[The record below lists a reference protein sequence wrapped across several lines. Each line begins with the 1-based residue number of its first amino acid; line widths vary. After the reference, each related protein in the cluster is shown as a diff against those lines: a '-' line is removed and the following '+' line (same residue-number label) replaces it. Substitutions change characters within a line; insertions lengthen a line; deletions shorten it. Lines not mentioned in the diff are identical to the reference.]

1 MRIDVLYADGLRESY
16 ATASESALTANSIVG
31 APLCSAG
38 TTALAAMLRPRLDL
52 VESEGL
58 RVDIY
63 WYSTAVDAGTARTE
77 TDEFGIDEL
86 ANLNLEPGR
95 VWQILPP
102 EDMVEVEE
110 IDIDGSCALRRV
122 GPDLAD
128 MGKLRRELDTL
139 AGAMPGSSLV
149 DRVAVLFDAERR
161 AWPALDEESLLARM
175 GVSEASLEWVR
186 AIRSEPFPEKSED
199 TGDGNEGFGNVEEE
213 DDDGE
218 VDLNGLEL

>member
-31 APLCSAG
+31 APLCSTG

-58 RVDIY
+58 RVDVY

-102 EDMVEVEE
+102 EDMVEIAAVAVA
-110 IDIDGSCALRRV
+110 GACALRRM

-128 MGKLRRELDTL
+128 MGRLRRELDTL

-161 AWPALDEESLLARM
+161 AWPALDEERLLARM
-175 GVSEASLEWVR
+175 GVSAASLEWVR
-186 AIRSEPFPEKSED
+186 AVREER
-199 TGDGNEGFGNVEEE
+199 TDGGSEGFDDVEED

-218 VDLNGLEL
+218 VNLNGLGL

>member
-31 APLCSAG
+31 APLCSVG

-52 VESEGL
+52 VGSEGL
-58 RVDIY
+58 RVDVY

-110 IDIDGSCALRRV
+110 VDIDGSCALRRV

-128 MGKLRRELDTL
+128 MARLGRELDTL
-139 AGAMPGSSLV
+139 AGAMPGSPLV
-149 DRVAVLFDAERR
+149 DRVAALFDAERR
-161 AWPALDEESLLARM
+161 AWPSLDEERLLARM

-186 AIRSEPFPEKSED
+186 AIRSEPSPEKSEGSSD
-199 TGDGNEGFGNVEEE
+199 ESKGFGDAEEE

-218 VDLNGLEL
+218 VDLDGLGL

>member
-31 APLCSAG
+31 APLCSVG

-52 VESEGL
+52 VGSEGL
-58 RVDIY
+58 RVDVY

-110 IDIDGSCALRRV
+110 VDIDGSCALRRV

-128 MGKLRRELDTL
+128 MARLGRELDTL
-139 AGAMPGSSLV
+139 AGAMPGSPLV
-149 DRVAVLFDAERR
+149 DRVAALFDAERR
-161 AWPALDEESLLARM
+161 AWPSLDEERLLARM

-186 AIRSEPFPEKSED
+186 TVREER
-199 TGDGNEGFGNVEEE
+199 TDGGSEGFGDVEE
-213 DDDGE
+213 DDDDRE
-218 VDLNGLEL
+218 VDLDGLGL

>member
-58 RVDIY
+58 RVDVY

-110 IDIDGSCALRRV
+110 VDIDGSCALRRV

-128 MGKLRRELDTL
+128 MERFSRELDTL

-149 DRVAVLFDAERR
+149 DRMAVLFDAERR
-161 AWPALDEESLLARM
+161 AWPRLDEEGILARM
-175 GVSEASLEWVR
+175 GVSKGSLDWARAVRTESIAGEAEGS
-186 AIRSEPFPEKSED
+186 
-199 TGDGNEGFGNVEEE
+199 GDGDGGFGDAEE

-218 VDLNGLEL
+218 VDLNGLGI

>member
-58 RVDIY
+58 RVDVY
-63 WYSTAVDAGTARTE
+63 WDSTAVDAGTARTE
-77 TDEFGIDEL
+77 TDEFGSDEL

-186 AIRSEPFPEKSED
+186 AIRSEPCPEK
-199 TGDGNEGFGNVEEE
+199 
-213 DDDGE
+213 
-218 VDLNGLEL
+218 

>member
-31 APLCSAG
+31 APLCSTG

-58 RVDIY
+58 RVDVY

-95 VWQILPP
+95 IWQILPP

-110 IDIDGSCALRRV
+110 VDIDGACALRRM

-161 AWPALDEESLLARM
+161 AWPALDEEGLIARM
-175 GVSEASLEWVR
+175 GVSRASLEWVQTVR
-186 AIRSEPFPEKSED
+186 EER
-199 TGDGNEGFGNVEEE
+199 TDGGSEGFGDVEE
-213 DDDGE
+213 DDDDRE
-218 VDLNGLEL
+218 VNLNGLGI

>member
-58 RVDIY
+58 RVDVY

-110 IDIDGSCALRRV
+110 VDIDGSCALRRV
-122 GPDLAD
+122 GPDLTD
-128 MGKLRRELDTL
+128 MARLGRELDAL
-139 AGAMPGSSLV
+139 AGAMPGSSLA
-149 DRVAVLFDAERR
+149 DRVDTLFEAERR
-161 AWPALDEESLLARM
+161 AWPGLDEEGLLARM
-175 GVSEASLEWVR
+175 GVTKGSLDWAR
-186 AIRSEPFPEKSED
+186 AYRSKVPVKKSED
-199 TGDGNEGFGNVEEE
+199 SGKQSEGFSNLEEE
-213 DDDGE
+213 EGEEE
-218 VDLNGLEL
+218 VDLDGLGI